1 MIDCH
6 CFLSSQDSREEN
18 LPTRSSS
25 FVLTCASYAI
35 LMTVLHTL
43 LNPQY
48 TQRSNQHLNRRSKWK
63 WVSSHLFMKGLM
75 EQQPSKSSEYK
86 EPRKSTSIDFFTRL
100 ILAIGLQLC
109 ENSGKKGL
117 LCWLSQPHLHLS
129 MWTHVYG
136 YYFDYGWPCLQF
148 RCGFQKR
155 LLWVFTPSHSV
166 LETLNSKVVNF
177 EF

>member
-63 WVSSHLFMKGLM
+63 WVSSHLFMTGLM
-75 EQQPSKSSEYK
+75 EQQPSKSSLSIRSPENQQQALISSPAWFQQLDFNCVK
-86 EPRKSTSIDFFTRL
+86 TQEKKVFCAGLVSLPCTDQCELLMSMDIILTMADRVSNSVVDFRKDYFGSS
-100 ILAIGLQLC
+100 
-109 ENSGKKGL
+109 
-117 LCWLSQPHLHLS
+117 LHL
-129 MWTHVYG
+129 T
-136 YYFDYGWPCLQF
+136 
-148 RCGFQKR
+148 RC
-155 LLWVFTPSHSV
+155 
-166 LETLNSKVVNF
+166 
-177 EF
+177 